1 VSRIHVSTTIAA
13 APDDVWA
20 VIEPIERHVEWMAD
34 AAAIRFEGERRR
46 GTGTRFVCDT
56 RVGRLSLTDR
66 MVVTEW
72 EPGRAMGVRHD
83 GLVAGTGRFT
93 LTPAEGGTL
102 FAWDEELRF
111 PWFLGGPVGAAI
123 GGRLVLRRIWQRN
136 LERLRHLV
144 ESGRARQP

>member
-1 VSRIHVSTTIAA
+1 VTRIHVSTTIAA

-20 VIEPIERHVEWMAD
+20 TIEPIERHVEWMAD
-34 AAAIRFEGERRR
+34 AAAIRFEGDQHR
-46 GTGTRFVCDT
+46 GTGTRFVCET
-56 RVGRLSLTDR
+56 RVGPLSLTDR

-93 LTPAEGGTL
+93 LTPVEGGTT
-102 FAWDEELRF
+102 FAWDEVLRF

-123 GGRLVLRRIWQRN
+123 GGRLVLRRVWQHN
-136 LERLRHLV
+136 LDRLRDLV
-144 ESGRARQP
+144 ESGLSPRS